1 MAQKRLA
8 MENKLKINSCS
19 QSWENMMPTACGRF
33 CSACQKEIIDFRQME
48 MPEIINIHQKTTGRV
63 CGIYKLGQVD
73 IMKRISPKPIS
84 MKRWRAWYLGLLG
97 ILLAETTEGQSTI
110 DSTKIEQLEVDKEGI
125 RIGNELHSYHG
136 GVVEKRSKS
145 EEKITISGTIMDED
159 AEPLIGASVLVQ
171 NTRIGTIADID
182 GYFELV
188 VDSSLFQ
195 NEALVLIF
203 SYTGFT
209 NKQLLI
215 QHKENTV
222 LKNLKVEM
230 EFYTLG
236 YPGEERWGRRMWY
249 KVEHFFRFEWLKKD

>member
-1 MAQKRLA
+1 
-8 MENKLKINSCS
+8 
-19 QSWENMMPTACGRF
+19 
-33 CSACQKEIIDFRQME
+33 
-48 MPEIINIHQKTTGRV
+48 
-63 CGIYKLGQVD
+63 
-73 IMKRISPKPIS
+73 
-84 MKRWRAWYLGLLG
+84 
-97 ILLAETTEGQSTI
+97 
-110 DSTKIEQLEVDKEGI
+110 
-125 RIGNELHSYHG
+125 
-136 GVVEKRSKS
+136 
-145 EEKITISGTIMDED
+145 
-159 AEPLIGASVLVQ
+159 VQ